1 MDIIFTK
8 SKLEIL
14 LGKTKAKA
22 RQGAAVVKEKTGDAV
37 LNAKLQKRV
46 KDLEDEIDLQ
56 LAEVGALVY
65 ATHTGHPSDT
75 GEMQEI
81 LEYIDTLYEEIAG
94 HERQLM
100 LMQGWQFCP
109 ACEAV
114 NEPEHAF
121 CRECGKN
128 LKEEAAPAAAEAE
141 ESENQ

>member
-22 RQGAAVVKEKTGDAV
+22 KQGAAAVSQKTGDAV
-37 LNAKLQKRV
+37 LAAKLQKRV
-46 KDLEDEIDLQ
+46 KDLEEEIDLQ

-65 ATHTGHPSDT
+65 ATHTGNPSNT

-81 LEYIDTLYEEIAG
+81 LEYIDGLYEEIAG
-94 HERQLM
+94 HERQLL
-100 LMQGWQFCP
+100 LMQGFQACP

-114 NEPEHAF
+114 NAPENAF
-121 CRECGKN
+121 CQECGKS
-128 LKEEAAPAAAEAE
+128 LKEEAAPAPEVS
-141 ESENQ
+141 ESENE

>member
-22 RQGAAVVKEKTGDAV
+22 KQGAAAVSQKTGDA
-37 LNAKLQKRV
+37 LLAAKLQKRV

-65 ATHTGHPSDT
+65 ATHTGNPSDS

-94 HERQLM
+94 HERQLL
-100 LMQGWQFCP
+100 LMQGFCACP

-114 NEPEHAF
+114 NAPENAF
-121 CRECGKN
+121 CHECGKS
-128 LKEEAAPAAAEAE
+128 LKEEPAAAPVEAP
-141 ESENQ
+141 ESENE